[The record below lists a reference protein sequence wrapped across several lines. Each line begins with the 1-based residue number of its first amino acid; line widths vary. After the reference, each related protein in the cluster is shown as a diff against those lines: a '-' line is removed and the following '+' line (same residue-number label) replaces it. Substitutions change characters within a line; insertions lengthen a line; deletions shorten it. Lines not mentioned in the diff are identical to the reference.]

1 MRSTQHHHAPKMPE
15 LTREEAMMLAISDV
29 LAGPE
34 TGREKVHALMAIFRE
49 ELVRARVEMVKSLEM
64 EGEL

>member
-1 MRSTQHHHAPKMPE
+1 MPE

>member
-1 MRSTQHHHAPKMPE
+1 MRDRRHHQPRQPE
-15 LTREEAMMLAISDV
+15 IAHEDALMLAISDV

-34 TGREKVHALMAIFRE
+34 SGREKVHALMAIFRE
-49 ELVRARVEMVKSLEM
+49 ELVRARAEMVKSLEM